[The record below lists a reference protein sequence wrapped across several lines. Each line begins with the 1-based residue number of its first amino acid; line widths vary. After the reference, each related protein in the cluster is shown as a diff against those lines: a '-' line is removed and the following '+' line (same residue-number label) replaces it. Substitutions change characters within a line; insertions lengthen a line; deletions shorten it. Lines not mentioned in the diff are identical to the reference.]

1 MIKDIVNKIKLLK
14 KLTAL
19 SKELKKLK
27 KENQS
32 TFDEVGHFLETAKI
46 LYPKIGG
53 ILEDIIR
60 IAKSDSDKKV

>member
-53 ILEDIIR
+53 ILEDIIEL
-60 IAKSDSDKKV
+60 AKIFSHKKV

>member
-14 KLTAL
+14 KLSAL

-60 IAKSDSDKKV
+60 IAKSDSNKKV